1 MPPILDYPST
11 SVPGVAGQLADTS
24 NRDVVSRVNDSP
36 RTAQVSTVTVDNVV
50 NSTEYSFTANGVEVA
65 YTSDG
70 SATNAEIVA
79 GLKAALEA
87 EPLLSG
93 RILAVATS
101 ATVLTLTERV
111 AGSGGFAISDS
122 DDNLTTATTTAA
134 DEADPI
140 GFGLAVI
147 GDTRG
152 RTCKAPAA
160 AGITARSVVITP
172 TAVNSAVYT
181 VNIVHNGVSRGYSYT
196 ADGSATA
203 QEIVEGLATAINA
216 GMPANSVV
224 ATENDAT
231 LTLTAEVKGEDFA
244 VVLGP
249 NLAQA
254 AFAGQTLADVFA
266 GVTLLS
272 HAETNESE
280 GYPGGATCAVIRKG
294 RVFVETE
301 ADIASASRVFVRVA
315 GSGTIGAF
323 AGSRTAGETVELPP
337 HVASWADRIS
347 ATLAVLEI
355 NAFTG

>member
-11 SVPGVAGQLADTS
+11 SVPGVAGQIADTS
-24 NRDVVSRVNDSP
+24 NRDIVSRVNDSP
-36 RTAQVSTVTVDNVV
+36 RTAQVSTVTVDTV
-50 NSTEYSFTANGVEVA
+50 
-65 YTSDG
+65 TSD
-70 SATNAEIVA
+70 ATYTLTVNGLALSYTADSTAVNTEIVA
-79 GLKAALEA
+79 GLKAAIEA

-111 AGSGGFAISDS
+111 AGSGGFTISTGDAK
-122 DDNLTTATTTAA
+122 LIVATTTAA

-160 AGITARSVVITP
+160 ASITARSVVITP
-172 TAVNSAVYT
+172 TAVNNAVYT
-181 VNIVHNGVSRGYSYT
+181 VNVVHNGVSRGFSYT
-196 ADGSATA
+196 ADGDALVK
-203 QEIVEGLATAINA
+203 EIVEGLAAAING

-224 ATENDAT
+224 ATEDDAT

-254 AFAGQTLADVFA
+254 AFAGQTLADVFV
-266 GVTLLS
+266 GVTVLS
-272 HAETNESE
+272 HAEAHESE

-294 RVFVETE
+294 RIFVETE
-301 ADIASASRVFVRVA
+301 ADIASAARVFVRVA

-323 AGSRTAGETVELPP
+323 TTSRTAGETVELPP
-337 HVASWADRIS
+337 HVASWAERIS
-347 ATLAVLEI
+347 ATLAVLEV
-355 NAFTG
+355 NAFAG